1 MRRKSELGDWLK
13 LHREKLGIN
22 QGEAAKR
29 AKLSRTQW
37 ARLETGESGTRREHI
52 PQLAKAVKADLHET
66 YRKAGFVPPSEEVYI
81 PAVIEDFNSLPPNVQ
96 EVIAIQIKA
105 LRQRFGPSE

>member
-13 LHREKLGIN
+13 LHRERLELN
-22 QGEAAKR
+22 QAEAAKR

-37 ARLETGESGTRREHI
+37 ARLETGESGTRREHVLQI
-52 PQLAKAVKADLHET
+52 AKAIKADLHET

-81 PAVIEDFNSLPPNVQ
+81 PAIIEDFNSLPANVR
-96 EVIAIQIKA
+96 EIVAIQIRA
-105 LRQRFGPSE
+105 LKQKFDSSD